1 MISFAHDSDTLHEE
15 CGVFGVYAPGLDVA
29 RLTFFGLYA
38 LQHRGQESAGIAVS
52 KDGEVALRKR
62 LGLVANAFSEADLR
76 HLTGDI
82 AVGHTRYSTTG
93 STSDGNAGPMTA
105 ESSLGT
111 VVVAHNGNVVNTLE
125 TKALLSEGGARL
137 TTTTDSEILA
147 HLIAEAPGTTIA
159 AKLQNALQHVQ
170 GAYSLAILTP
180 GALTAVRDPHGIRP
194 LCLGRVDNGWIVA
207 SESCALATVGASFVR
222 EIAPGEILTIDADG
236 LRSSRLAPADRH
248 AMCLFEFIYF
258 ARPDSMILGER
269 LHLARQ
275 RMGEELAR
283 EAPVDAD
290 VVVPVPDGAIP
301 AAIGY
306 SNASGI
312 PYSEGLI
319 KNRYIGRTFIQPD
332 QRLRDIGVSL
342 KFNALPETIEGKR
355 VVVVDDSIVRGTS
368 SLPIVNLLKSAGARE
383 VHMRVHSP
391 PIMWPC
397 HLGVDMA
404 SRDELIAANHSVEE
418 IEHIL
423 DVDSLQYLSLE
434 GLIRAT
440 RNPGESFCTACLSG
454 DYPVPVDASSGKF
467 ALEDDAVDPKPTI
480 RLTPVNSLG
489 LDSSR
494 RESRLVGA
502 AGRSRDGGET
512 D

>member
-1 MISFAHDSDTLHEE
+1 
-15 CGVFGVYAPGLDVA
+15 
-29 RLTFFGLYA
+29 
-38 LQHRGQESAGIAVS
+38 
-52 KDGEVALRKR
+52 
-62 LGLVANAFSEADLR
+62 
-76 HLTGDI
+76 
-82 AVGHTRYSTTG
+82 
-93 STSDGNAGPMTA
+93 
-105 ESSLGT
+105 
-111 VVVAHNGNVVNTLE
+111 
-125 TKALLSEGGARL
+125 
-137 TTTTDSEILA
+137 
-147 HLIAEAPGTTIA
+147 
-159 AKLQNALQHVQ
+159 
-170 GAYSLAILTP
+170 
-180 GALTAVRDPHGIRP
+180 
-194 LCLGRVDNGWIVA
+194 
-207 SESCALATVGASFVR
+207 
-222 EIAPGEILTIDADG
+222 
-236 LRSSRLAPADRH
+236 
-248 AMCLFEFIYF
+248 MCLFEFIYF
-258 ARPDSMILGER
+258 ARPDSLILGER

-290 VVVPVPDGAIP
+290 VVVPVPDSAIP

-342 KFNALPETIEGKR
+342 KFNALPETIAGKR

-368 SLPIVNLLKSAGARE
+368 SVPIVNLLKNAGARE

-404 SRDELIAANHSVEE
+404 TREELIAANHTVEE
-418 IEHIL
+418 IAEIIG
-423 DVDSLQYLSLE
+423 VDSLRYLSLE

-440 RNPGESFCTACLSG
+440 RNPGESFCTACLTG
-454 DYPVPVDASSGKF
+454 EYPVPVDASSGKF
-467 ALEDDAVDPKPTI
+467 SLEDSLGNAKPTI
-480 RLTPVNSLG
+480 RLTPVNGLG
-489 LDSSR
+489 LDSSQ
-494 RESRLVGA
+494 RESRLVGT

>member
-1 MISFAHDSDTLHEE
+1 MISFAHDPDTLHEE
-15 CGVFGVYAPGLDVA
+15 CGIFGVYAPGLDVA

-52 KDGEVALRKR
+52 KDGAVLLRKR
-62 LGLVANAFSEADLR
+62 LGLVGNAFSEDDLR
-76 HLTGDI
+76 RLTGDLAI
-82 AVGHTRYSTTG
+82 GHTRYSTTG
-93 STSDGNAGPMTA
+93 STSHENAGPMAA

-111 VVVAHNGNVVNTLE
+111 IVVAHNGNIVNILE
-125 TKALLSEGGARL
+125 LRELLEGGGRRL
-137 TTTTDSEILA
+137 KTTTDSEILS
-147 HLIAEAPGTTIA
+147 HLIAESPGATIA
-159 AKLQNALQHVQ
+159 AKLRHALQLAR
-170 GAYSLAILTP
+170 GAYSLAVLTP
-180 GALTAVRDPHGIRP
+180 DGLTAVRDPRGIRP
-194 LCLGRVDNGWIVA
+194 LCLGRIDDGWIVA
-207 SESCALATVGASFVR
+207 SESCALATVGATFVR
-222 EIAPGEILTIDADG
+222 EIEPGEILTIDANG
-236 LRSSRLAPADRH
+236 LRSEHLEPAERH

-258 ARPDSMILGER
+258 ARPDSLILGER
-269 LHLARQ
+269 LHIARQ

-283 EAPVDAD
+283 ESPVEAD
-290 VVVPVPDGAIP
+290 VVVPVPDSAIP

-342 KFNALPETIEGKR
+342 KFNALPEVIEGKR

-368 SLPIVNLLKSAGARE
+368 SVPIVSLLRNAGARE

-404 SRDELIAANHSVEE
+404 SRDELIAANQSVEE
-418 IEHIL
+418 IADYIG
-423 DVDSLQYLSLE
+423 VDSLRYLSLE

-440 RNPGESFCTACLSG
+440 RNPGESFCTACLTG
-454 DYPVPVDASSGKF
+454 EYPVAVGASSGKF
-467 ALEDDAVDPKPTI
+467 ALEGANSSEKPVI
-480 RLTPVNSLG
+480 RLTPANRLG
-489 LDSSR
+489 LDSNQ
-494 RESRLVGA
+494 RESTLVGA
-502 AGRSRDGGET
+502 TGAVRDGGET

>member
-1 MISFAHDSDTLHEE
+1 MISFAHDPDTLHEE
-15 CGVFGVYAPGLDVA
+15 CGIFGVYAPGMDVA

-52 KDGEVALRKR
+52 KDGAVLLRKK
-62 LGLVANAFSEADLR
+62 LGLVANAFSESDLR
-76 HLTGDI
+76 HLTGDL

-93 STSDGNAGPMTA
+93 SVTYDNAGPMTA
-105 ESSLGT
+105 DSSLGT
-111 VVVAHNGNVVNTLE
+111 IVLAHNGNVVNTLE
-125 TKALLSEGGARL
+125 MRAMLTEGGARL
-137 TTTTDSEILA
+137 NTTTDSEILT
-147 HLIAEAPGTTIA
+147 HLIAESPGDTIA
-159 AKLQNALQHVQ
+159 AKVQHAFQFVR
-170 GAYSLAILTP
+170 GAYSLAVLTP
-180 GALTAVRDPHGIRP
+180 GTLTAVRDPRGIRP
-194 LCLGRVDNGWIVA
+194 LCLGRIDDGWIVA
-207 SESCALATVGASFVR
+207 SESCALATVGATFVR
-222 EIAPGEILTIDADG
+222 EIEPGEILTIDANG
-236 LRSSRLAPADRH
+236 LSSSRLERAERS

-258 ARPDSMILGER
+258 ARPDSLILGER

-283 EAPVDAD
+283 ESPVEAD
-290 VVVPVPDGAIP
+290 IVIPVPDSAIP

-306 SNASGI
+306 SKASGI

-342 KFNALPETIEGKR
+342 KFNALPEVVGGKR
-355 VVVVDDSIVRGTS
+355 VIVVDDSIVRGTS
-368 SLPIVNLLKSAGARE
+368 SVPIVNLLRNAGARE

-418 IEHIL
+418 IADIIG
-423 DVDSLQYLSLE
+423 VDSLKYLSLE

-440 RNPGESFCTACLSG
+440 RNPGSSFCTACLSG
-454 DYPVPVDASSGKF
+454 DYPVPVDASAGKF
-467 ALEDDAVDPKPTI
+467 ALEGPEEQLKSVI
-480 RLTPVNSLG
+480 RLTPVGRLG
-489 LDSSR
+489 LDSSE
-494 RESRLVGA
+494 RESALVGA
-502 AGRSRDGGET
+502 SGAVRDGGET